1 MFIRTVKFA
10 VKYLFLFNKNSMKT
24 VKLFF
29 ICLCTFIVLSPLSLR
44 ADDLHKSETPPI
56 VLNTGSGGKGHR
68 APGISLMTGYYDAG
82 TLAFDGIGH
91 YGIVSVEVTHQN
103 SGVVWCAFLDEES
116 DSMAIGEMP
125 GLYTIVVTTDN
136 DTCLYGE
143 FEID

>member
-1 MFIRTVKFA
+1 MVASYAET
-10 VKYLFLFNKNSMKT
+10 
-24 VKLFF
+24 
-29 ICLCTFIVLSPLSLR
+29 
-44 ADDLHKSETPPI
+44 KSTSSSNPPI
-56 VLNTGSGGKGHR
+56 VLTPKKGSGGNGHR

-82 TLAFDGIGH
+82 TLAFDGIGY

-103 SGVVWCAFLDEES
+103 SGVVWCALLDEES
-116 DSMAIGEMP
+116 DSMAVGEIP